1 MDQPYTQNQES
12 QDSLMFFPSVFKSR
26 GLDSL
31 LSESKLK
38 DQFILAPR
46 TKLKK
51 SHKSASKPLKSKES
65 LNMQELCPPHYDL
78 CLKDISA
85 WLALVTWHCHSNLP
99 DSHMLESIRNDSKYL
114 FDLYKDVIFR
124 GGWRNMIAFN
134 GWPEITKN
142 YGNIHSDGLRDDY
155 EKYLLSLELI
165 NNPTT
170 RLESLSNYTVLQEIQ
185 PKGFSTIPTEKLNG
199 SLTEITEGYWNSL
212 LEKEQVV
219 CSGLGDIVLQVDNA
233 HFQYERVV
241 NMNPSR
247 RTRPIIYQ
255 ISDSIL
261 EKQESEN
268 HISMKDFFS
277 STSAQSSFRVT
288 IKINSIEKPN
298 EYFYEKIP
306 TFISPI
312 SGSNLLSSHTKML
325 LGITDPA
332 LEILQNVPLTWGA
345 DSLPL
350 NKLILNHGP
359 ECLYIYS
366 VDIHNLAKLDSKLQ
380 EIYDITCDHSI
391 WIPQD
396 LFFLQHG
403 IEVSIHGMKPGD
415 LVLYIQAILSSAR
428 FYWIIPKG
436 NSSFSHWCLMHLSI
450 KRLENLL
457 ERYNLNP
464 NKKQMMGMRLYSTL
478 IYFLNSKLPKMPLD
492 LKQYLLKFLHNLLAD
507 EISKYAKLSSNTPQH
522 DVLKKS
528 KKCRKCFK
536 EILLYFGCCSTC
548 QGSDNKNSYCLDCSG
563 VRYNQR
569 HLCKDPNISY
579 YSKYRHDKITKL
591 KLKINELSAGS
602 EVR

>member
-1 MDQPYTQNQES
+1 MDQPYTQNQET
-12 QDSLMFFPSVFKSR
+12 QDSFLFFPSVFKCR

-31 LSESKLK
+31 LSESKLR

-65 LNMQELCPPHYDL
+65 LNMQELCPPQYDL
-78 CLKDISA
+78 CLKDLNT
-85 WLALVTWHCHSNLP
+85 WLMLVTWHCHSNLP

-134 GWPEITKN
+134 GWPEISKN
-142 YGNIHSDGLRDDY
+142 YGNINPDGLRDDY

-170 RLESLSNYTVLQEIQ
+170 KLDSLSNYNVLQEIQ
-185 PKGFSTIPTEKLNG
+185 PKCFSTIPTEKLNA
-199 SLTEITEGYWNSL
+199 SLSEITEGYWNSL

-219 CSGLGDIVLQVDNA
+219 CPGFGDIVLQVNNA
-233 HFQYERVV
+233 QFWCESVV

-255 ISDSIL
+255 ISDHII
-261 EKQESEN
+261 EKQESDN
-268 HISMKDFFS
+268 YISMKDFLS

-288 IKINSIEKPN
+288 IEINSIENLN
-298 EYFYEKIP
+298 EHFYEKIP
-306 TFISPI
+306 IFISPI

-325 LGITDPA
+325 IGITDPA
-332 LEILQNVPLTWGA
+332 LEILQNASLTWGA

-366 VDIHNLAKLDSKLQ
+366 VDIQNLAKLNSKLQ
-380 EIYDITCDHSI
+380 EVYDITCDHSN

-396 LFFLQHG
+396 LFFMQHG

-415 LVLYIQAILSSAR
+415 LV
-428 FYWIIPKG
+428 
-436 NSSFSHWCLMHLSI
+436 
-450 KRLENLL
+450 
-457 ERYNLNP
+457 
-464 NKKQMMGMRLYSTL
+464 
-478 IYFLNSKLPKMPLD
+478 
-492 LKQYLLKFLHNLLAD
+492 
-507 EISKYAKLSSNTPQH
+507 
-522 DVLKKS
+522 
-528 KKCRKCFK
+528 
-536 EILLYFGCCSTC
+536 
-548 QGSDNKNSYCLDCSG
+548 
-563 VRYNQR
+563 
-569 HLCKDPNISY
+569 
-579 YSKYRHDKITKL
+579 
-591 KLKINELSAGS
+591 
-602 EVR
+602 